1 MGSISY
7 FLGFFLV
14 RADYKLG
21 KHGMDM
27 MAFRE
32 SEGCHAR
39 VDKHMSWNGKCCGLE
54 FFCVLISCFFW

>member
-21 KHGMDM
+21 KTWDGYD
-27 MAFRE
+27 
-32 SEGCHAR
+32 G
-39 VDKHMSWNGKCCGLE
+39 V
-54 FFCVLISCFFW
+54 